1 MMNLPHNYVV
11 TGSAQPSGNV
21 NLAADNLPVLDSAP
35 PANFGGPGNL
45 WSPEDLLV
53 AAVADCFVLAFRAI
67 AEASKFDWIDLK
79 CEANGTLDKVERAIQ
94 FTEMHLKATLVVP
107 AGADESRAQRLLEKA
122 EQACLITNSL
132 KLHPHLETRV
142 VFQ

>member
-1 MMNLPHNYVV
+1 MNLPHHYVV
-11 TGSAQPSGNV
+11 SGSAQPSGNV
-21 NLAADNLPVLDSAP
+21 NLSADKLPALDSAP

-53 AAVADCFVLAFRAI
+53 AAVVDCFVLSFRAI
-67 AEASKFDWIDLK
+67 AAASKFDWIDLK
-79 CEANGTLDKVERAIQ
+79 CEASGTLDKVERAIQ
-94 FTEMHLKATLVVP
+94 FTEMHLTATLVVP
-107 AGADESRAQRLLEKA
+107 GGADENRAQRLLEKA

-132 KLHPHLETRV
+132 KLQPHLETRI

>member
-1 MMNLPHNYVV
+1 MNLPHNYLV
-11 TGSAQPSGNV
+11 SAAAQPTGNIA
-21 NLAADNLPVLDSAP
+21 LTADNMPLLESAP
-35 PANFGGPGNL
+35 PANFGGPGDR

-53 AAVADCFVLAFRAI
+53 AAVADCFVLSFRAI
-67 AEASKFDWIDLK
+67 AAASKFEWIDLK

-94 FTEMHLKATLVVP
+94 FTEMHLVATLVVP
-107 AGADESRAQRLLEKA
+107 SGADESRAQRLLEKS

-132 KLHPHLETRV
+132 KLHPHLETKI